1 MRRTVEQDEH
11 ARKASH
17 REVDYREG
25 HEHCAICTMFREPAS
40 CTAVVDPISPDGLCD
55 LYEHAGHEVT
65 SNKPPALA
73 GLMRNNNA

>member
-1 MRRTVEQDEH
+1 VRHSDETGEP
-11 ARKASH
+11 KANH

-55 LYEHAGHEVT
+55 LFEHADEA
-65 SNKPPALA
+65 PPALA
-73 GLMRNNNA
+73 GIMRKEHSHV